1 MPAPDPSSA
10 PAIAAGRAAEAA
22 YTAVEEAAKQT
33 YVRALKLVP
42 PDVKEALRRAH
53 ARETSASG
61 QETLDI
67 ILRNI
72 DVAEAND
79 MLVCQDTGTV
89 VYWVQAAAG
98 CPFDFP
104 AVDAAIRR
112 GTARATLEHPLRP
125 NAVHPVTRKN
135 TMTNTGRHLP
145 VLHYE
150 FAEPAATGVGIGE
163 LDPSASGGV
172 AAGSATS
179 EGVAPSEAT
188 AGLPAGAGA
197 VPAGAVKITCLPK
210 GSGSENMSFLK
221 MFIPADGVAA
231 VKRYVL
237 ECIVEAGPKPCP
249 PTIVGVG
256 LGGTAD
262 LCAALA
268 KRALLRPLGE
278 RNPDPVIAALEE
290 ELEAAAN
297 ELGIGPMGLGGANT
311 ILGLNIEH
319 AHTHITQ
326 NPVAVNLQC
335 WAARRS
341 SAVIGPDGSI
351 DYGF

>member
-1 MPAPDPSSA
+1 V
-10 PAIAAGRAAEAA
+10 A
-22 YTAVEEAAKQT
+22 YDAVEEAAKQT
-33 YVRALKLVP
+33 YIRALKLVP
-42 PDVKEALRRAH
+42 PDVKEALRRAR
-53 ARETSASG
+53 ARETSVSG
-61 QETLDI
+61 IETLDI
-67 ILRNI
+67 ILKNI

-89 VYWVQAAAG
+89 VFWVQAAAG
-98 CPFDFP
+98 CPFDF
-104 AVDAAIRR
+104 AEVDAAIRH
-112 GTARATLEHPLRP
+112 GTERATLEHPLRP
-125 NAVHPVTRKN
+125 NAVHPITRKN

-145 VLHYE
+145 VMHYE
-150 FAEPAATGVGIGE
+150 LSPE
-163 LDPSASGGV
+163 GGAD
-172 AAGSATS
+172 AAGAQAFGTVAVGRA
-179 EGVAPSEAT
+179 EGGTRSVGFP
-188 AGLPAGAGA
+188 
-197 VPAGAVKITCLPK
+197 GAVKITCLPK

-231 VKRYVL
+231 VKRFVL

-268 KRALLRPLGE
+268 KRALLRPLGV
-278 RNPDPVIAALEE
+278 RNEDPVIAALEE
-290 ELEAAAN
+290 ELGTAAN

-311 ILGLNIEH
+311 ILGLHIEH

-341 SAVIGPDGSI
+341 SALVRPDGSVE
-351 DYGF
+351 YGF